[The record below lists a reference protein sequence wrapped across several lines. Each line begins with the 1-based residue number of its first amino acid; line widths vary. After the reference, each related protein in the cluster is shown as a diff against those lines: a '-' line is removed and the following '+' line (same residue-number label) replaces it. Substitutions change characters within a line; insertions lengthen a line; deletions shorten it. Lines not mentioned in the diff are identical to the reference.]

1 MAKYLITGFSGFV
14 SYYFLNL
21 LNRVAENGEKTEIL
35 GVDLAL
41 PPDYDTDYK
50 FENLNI
56 RFLSMNLLDV
66 NSLEIAIHSFYPDY
80 IVHFASFSS
89 VGASWKDPIGCFM
102 NNTNIFLNM
111 VEAVRKIGIKCR
123 ILSIG
128 SSEEYGNVTRDQ
140 IPLTEEKK
148 LQPVSPYAIARVSQ
162 EMLSKCYVDSFG
174 LDIVLTRSFNHI
186 GPRQRDCFVVPS
198 FIKQILEQK
207 KQGVENI
214 SISTGDL
221 SIIRDFLD
229 VRDVVK
235 AYYLLLQ
242 KGKKGELYNVC
253 KGEGRS
259 LKEIVDLIAEIAG
272 VKVTAVT
279 DPEKIRPNDNMVI
292 VGSNRKI
299 IEDTGWQTEYSL
311 EETLKEMIEKMEQK
325 K

>member
-14 SYYFLNL
+14 SYYFLDL
-21 LNRVAENGEKTEIL
+21 LNQIAKNGEKTEIL
-35 GVDLAL
+35 GLDLAL
-41 PPDYDTDYK
+41 PKNYESDYK

-56 RFLSMNLLDV
+56 RFLAMNLLDV
-66 NSLEIAIHSFYPDY
+66 NSLEIAIHSFYPDF

-111 VEAVRKIGIKCR
+111 AEAVRKIGIKCR

-128 SSEEYGNVTRDQ
+128 SSEEYGNVTKNE
-140 IPLTEEKK
+140 IPLNEEKT
-148 LQPVSPYAIARVSQ
+148 LQPLNPYAIARVSQ
-162 EMLSKCYVDSFG
+162 EMLSKCYVESFG

-207 KQGVENI
+207 KNGVKDI
-214 SISTGDL
+214 SIKTGNL
-221 SIIRDFLD
+221 EIIRDFLD

-253 KGEGRS
+253 SGLGSS
-259 LKEIVDLIAEIAG
+259 LKEIVDLIAKIAN
-272 VKVTAVT
+272 VSVTTIT
-279 DPEKIRPNDNMVI
+279 DPEKIRPNDNM
-292 VGSNRKI
+292 I
-299 IEDTGWQTEYSL
+299 IIGNNEKLIAHTGWQAEFTL
-311 EETLKEMIEKMEQK
+311 EKTLQEMIKMVENSL
-325 K
+325 